1 MQPEQAMVNGTRI
14 SMAGRGPLVVLIHGV
29 FMDRR
34 MWESQVAALSPFNR
48 VCCLDMLGHGDS
60 LNPPGDRV
68 LADFVEQVHQVI
80 EFLSKYG
87 KPVLGGFSMGGL
99 VSLAYAVQY
108 HASLRGLMLLNTV
121 YQRSASESNTVEQR
135 LEGMLKGGL
144 DSLIESANGRWFTD
158 SDRNQTPEAIEEIL
172 GWMRDGAFQ
181 PKLKAYPVFARG
193 DKDTAGKLNSI
204 SCPAL
209 VMTGDGDGGST
220 PLMAKQMAESIPD
233 SRLKILDGHRHMMPV
248 LGANLVNSLILDFL
262 REIENE

>member
-14 SMAGRGPLVVLIHGV
+14 SMTGRGPLVVLIHGV

>member
-14 SMAGRGPLVVLIHGV
+14 SMTGRGPLVVLIHGV

-60 LNPPGDRV
+60 FNPPGDRV
-68 LADFVEQVHQVI
+68 LMDFVEQVHQVV

-158 SDRNQTPEAIEEIL
+158 SDRDQTPEAIEEIL

>member
-1 MQPEQAMVNGTRI
+1 MGTEQTIVNGTRI
-14 SMAGRGPLVVLIHGV
+14 SMTGRGPLVVLIHGV

-60 LNPPGDRV
+60 LNPLGDRA

-80 EFLSKYG
+80 EFLSEHG

-99 VSLAYAVQY
+99 VSQAYAIKY

-121 YQRSASESNTVEQR
+121 YQRSASESNIVEQR
-135 LEGMLKGGL
+135 LEGMLKDGL
-144 DSLIESANGRWFTD
+144 DSLIESASDRWFTN
-158 SDRNQTPEAIEEIL
+158 SDWDQTPREIETIL

-193 DKDTAGKLNSI
+193 DKDTAGKLNII

-209 VMTGDGDGGST
+209 VMTGEHDRGST

-233 SRLKILDGHRHMMPV
+233 SRLQILKGHRHMMPV
-248 LGANLVNSLILDFL
+248 LGSNLVNSLILDFL

>member
-1 MQPEQAMVNGTRI
+1 MQTEQAMVNGTRI
-14 SMAGRGPLVVLIHGV
+14 SMTGRGPLVILIHGV

-99 VSLAYAVQY
+99 VSQAYAVQY

-135 LEGMLKGGL
+135 LEGMLNGGL
-144 DSLIESANGRWFTD
+144 DSLIESANGRWFTN
-158 SDRNQTPEAIEEIL
+158 SDRDQTPETIEEIL

-233 SRLKILDGHRHMMPV
+233 SRLQILDGHRHMMPV

>member
-1 MQPEQAMVNGTRI
+1 METEQTLVNGTRI
-14 SMAGRGPLVVLIHGV
+14 SMTGRGPLVVLIHGV

-34 MWESQVAALSPFNR
+34 MWEPQIAALSPFNR
-48 VCCLDMLGHGDS
+48 VCCIDMLGHGDS

-99 VSLAYAVQY
+99 VSQAYADQY
-108 HASLRGLMLLNTV
+108 HASLRGLKHMHPE

-144 DSLIESANGRWFTD
+144 DSLIESANDRWFTD
-158 SDRNQTPEAIEEIL
+158 SDRDRTPGAIEEIL

-193 DKDTAGKLNSI
+193 DKDTVGKLNSI
-204 SCPAL
+204 SCPVL
-209 VMTGDGDGGST
+209 VMTGEDDGGST
-220 PLMAKQMAESIPD
+220 PLMAKRMAESIPD
-233 SRLKILDGHRHMMPV
+233 SRLQILEGHRHMMPV
-248 LGANLVNSLILDFL
+248 LGASLVNSLILDFL

>member
-1 MQPEQAMVNGTRI
+1 MQAEQAMVNGTRI
-14 SMAGRGPLVVLIHGV
+14 SMTGRGPLVVLIHGV
-29 FMDRR
+29 FMNRR

-87 KPVLGGFSMGGL
+87 NSVLGGFSMGGL
-99 VSLAYAVQY
+99 VSQAYAVQY

-121 YQRSASESNTVEQR
+121 YQRSASESNIVEQR

-144 DSLIESANGRWFTD
+144 DSLIESANGRWFTN
-158 SDRNQTPEAIEEIL
+158 SDRDQTPEAIEEIL

-233 SRLKILDGHRHMMPV
+233 SRLQILDGHRHMMPV